1 MKKLLILVAA
11 AAVLLVG
18 CGNNSF
24 TFENPDSKI
33 DVINS
38 GIAPADI
45 DAWESEVDA
54 DFAAVLESLG
64 NDDDMEALAAFDSK
78 YGTDM
83 TATGARFAA
92 ARNAARAGSSG
103 KSGSSKYPAMT
114 NMPFNKD
121 GAVYISGGTDD
132 LVGTVIDWVSPKTL
146 PGSYYHGAVLDLD
159 KYDPNNENVYC
170 LETAISK
177 GAGYET
183 ANDWRNKVN
192 ASVLNPKYSMTKSK
206 LDSAQAY
213 MDYYCDMNNKNMEYG
228 FFKNTVNIFNVVTK
242 ADTYTWYCT
251 KVVWWVYNK
260 YGWDID
266 SNSSQIDWTTSG
278 LYTLVKDYYAVR
290 YFYSSSKR
298 KKAINDYLASAK
310 QNIVL
315 AEEIMLSPY
324 FNKVYENIR
333 EN

>member
-1 MKKLLILVAA
+1 MKKLLLSLTVLTVILA
-11 AAVLLVG
+11 G
-18 CGNNSF
+18 CSKELTYEVSDN
-24 TFENPDSKI
+24 KI
-33 DVINS
+33 DVIKS
-38 GIAPADI
+38 GVMPADL

-54 DFAAVLESLG
+54 DFAAVLAAIG
-64 NDDDMEALAAFDSK
+64 TDDETSALADFDAK

-83 TATGARFAA
+83 TETGARFA
-92 ARNAARAGSSG
+92 AARAGSSG

-114 NMPFNKD
+114 GMPFNKD

-132 LVGTVIDWVSPKTL
+132 LIGTVIDWVSPKTL

-192 ASVLNPKYSMTKSK
+192 ACVLNPKYSLTKSK
-206 LDSAQAY
+206 LDSAQNY
-213 MDYYCDMNNKNMEYG
+213 MNYYCDMNNKNMEYG

-251 KVVWWVYNK
+251 KVVWWVYDL

-266 SNSSQIDWTTSG
+266 SNSNQIDWTTSG
-278 LYTLVKDYYAVR
+278 LYSLVKDYYAVR
-290 YFYSSSKR
+290 YFYSSSK
-298 KKAINDYLASAK
+298 KKAAINDYIATAK
-310 QNIVL
+310 KNIVL

-324 FNKVYENIR
+324 FTKVYENIR

>member
-1 MKKLLILVAA
+1 M
-11 AAVLLVG
+11 AV
-18 CGNNSF
+18 
-24 TFENPDSKI
+24 
-33 DVINS
+33 
-38 GIAPADI
+38 
-45 DAWESEVDA
+45 
-54 DFAAVLESLG
+54 
-64 NDDDMEALAAFDSK
+64 
-78 YGTDM
+78 
-83 TATGARFAA
+83 TGARFAA
-92 ARNAARAGSSG
+92 ARAAR
-103 KSGSSKYPAMT
+103 SGSSSSSGSSSYPALT

-121 GAVYISGGTDD
+121 GAVYVSGGTDD
-132 LVGTVIDWVSPKTL
+132 LVGTVVDWVSPKTL
-146 PGSYYHGAVLDLD
+146 PGSYYHAAVLDLD

-183 ANDWRNKVN
+183 AYQWRTKVN
-192 ASVLNPKYSMTKSK
+192 AAVLNPKYTLNKSK

-213 MDYYCDMNNKNMEYG
+213 MDYYCDMNNTNMEYG

-278 LYTLVKDYYAVR
+278 LYTIVKDYYAVR
-290 YFYSSSKR
+290 YFYSSSKK
-298 KKAINDYLASAK
+298 KKAINDYMATAK
-310 QNIVL
+310 ANIVL

-324 FNKVYENIR
+324 FTKVFEKIR

>member
-18 CGNNSF
+18 CGGNSL

-33 DVINS
+33 GVIER
-38 GIAPADI
+38 GIAPDDI

-54 DFAAVLESLG
+54 DFAAVLEALG
-64 NDDDMEALAAFDSK
+64 NDGDLEALEAFDAK

-83 TATGARFAA
+83 AETGARFAA
-92 ARNAARAGSSG
+92 ARAAR
-103 KSGSSKYPAMT
+103 SGSSSSSSSSYPAMP

-121 GAVYISGGTDD
+121 GAVYVSGGTDD
-132 LVGTVIDWVSPKTL
+132 LIGTVVDWVSPKTL
-146 PGSYYHGAVLDLD
+146 PGSYYHAAVLDLD

-177 GAGYET
+177 GAGYES
-183 ANDWRNKVN
+183 AYNWRTKVN
-192 ASVLNPKYSMTKSK
+192 AAVLNPKYSLNKSK

-213 MDYYCDMNNKNMEYG
+213 MDYYCDMNNTNMEYG
-228 FFKNTVNIFNVVTK
+228 FFKNTVDIFNVVTK

-266 SNSSQIDWTTSG
+266 SNSNQIDWTTSG
-278 LYTLVKDYYAVR
+278 LYTLVRDYYYVR

-298 KKAINDYLASAK
+298 NKAINEYLASAK

-324 FNKVYENIR
+324 FTKVFENIR
-333 EN
+333 EY

>member
-11 AAVLLVG
+11 LAVTLVG
-18 CGNNSF
+18 CSGNSLS
-24 TFENPDSKI
+24 FENPDSKK
-33 DVINS
+33 DVIAL

-45 DAWESEVDA
+45 AAWESEVDA
-54 DFAAVLESLG
+54 DFAAVI
-64 NDDDMEALAAFDSK
+64 EALGKDGDLKALEAFDSK

-83 TATGARFAA
+83 AETGARFAA
-92 ARNAARAGSSG
+92 ARAAR
-103 KSGSSKYPAMT
+103 SGSSSSSSSSYPAMP
-114 NMPFNKD
+114 NMPFNRD
-121 GAVYISGGTDD
+121 GAVYVSGGTDD
-132 LVGTVIDWVSPKTL
+132 LIGTVVDWVSPKTL
-146 PGSYYHGAVLDLD
+146 PGSYYHAAVLDLD

-177 GAGYET
+177 GAGYES
-183 ANDWRNKVN
+183 AYNWRTKVN
-192 ASVLNPKYSMTKSK
+192 ACVLNPKYSLTKSK

-213 MDYYCDMNNKNMEYG
+213 MDYYCDMNNTNMEYG

-266 SNSSQIDWTTSG
+266 SNSSLIDWTTSG
-278 LYTLVKDYYAVR
+278 LYTLVKDYYYVR

-298 KKAINDYLASAK
+298 KAAINDYINSARS
-310 QNIVL
+310 NIVL

-324 FNKVYENIR
+324 FTKVFENIR
-333 EN
+333 EY

>member
-1 MKKLLILVAA
+1 MKKSFLLVTA
-11 AAVLLVG
+11 AAVIFMG
-18 CGNNSF
+18 CSAAIQV
-24 TFENPDSKI
+24 EDSNDKRAI
-33 DVINS
+33 IAAGVEPEDV
-38 GIAPADI
+38 A
-45 DAWESEVDA
+45 AWEAEVDA
-54 DFAAVLESLG
+54 DFAAVIAALG
-64 NDDDMEALAAFDSK
+64 TDDETAALADFDAK
-78 YGTDM
+78 YGTGM
-83 TATGARFAA
+83 VETGARFAT
-92 ARNAARAGSSG
+92 ARMARAGKSG

-114 NMPFNKD
+114 NMPFNMD

-132 LVGTVIDWVSPKTL
+132 LVGSVIDWVSPKTL

-183 ANDWRNKVN
+183 ATDWRNKVN
-192 ASVLNPKYSMTKSK
+192 ASVLNPKYSMNKSQ
-206 LDSAQAY
+206 LDYAQNY
-213 MDYYCDMNNKNMEYG
+213 MDQYCRMDNKDMEYG

-242 ADTYTWYCT
+242 ADLYTWYCT
-251 KVVWWVYNK
+251 KVVWWVYDK

-266 SNSSQIDWTTSG
+266 SNSSLIDWTTSG
-278 LYTLVKDYYAVR
+278 LYTIVKDYYAVR
-290 YFYSSSKR
+290 YFYSS
-298 KKAINDYLASAK
+298 KKKNAAISDYIATAK

-315 AEEIMLSPY
+315 AEEILLSPY

>member
-18 CGNNSF
+18 CGGNSL

-33 DVINS
+33 GVIER
-38 GIAPADI
+38 GIAPDDI

-54 DFAAVLESLG
+54 DFAAVLEALG
-64 NDDDMEALAAFDSK
+64 NDGDLEALEAFDAK

-83 TATGARFAA
+83 AETGARFAA
-92 ARNAARAGSSG
+92 ARAAR
-103 KSGSSKYPAMT
+103 SGSSSSSSSSYPAMP

-121 GAVYISGGTDD
+121 GAVYVSGGTDD
-132 LVGTVIDWVSPKTL
+132 LIGTVVDWVSPKTL
-146 PGSYYHGAVLDLD
+146 PGSYYHAAVLDLD

-177 GAGYET
+177 GAGYES
-183 ANDWRNKVN
+183 AYNWRTKVN
-192 ASVLNPKYSMTKSK
+192 AAVLNPKYSLNKSK

-213 MDYYCDMNNKNMEYG
+213 MDYYCDMNNTNMEYG

-266 SNSSQIDWTTSG
+266 SNSNQIDWKTSG
-278 LYTLVKDYYAVR
+278 LYTLVRDYYYVR

-298 KKAINDYLASAK
+298 NKAINEYLASAK

-324 FNKVYENIR
+324 FTKVFENIR
-333 EN
+333 EY

>member
-11 AAVLLVG
+11 LAVILVS
-18 CGNNSF
+18 CGGNSLS
-24 TFENPDSKI
+24 FENPDSKI

-45 DAWESEVDA
+45 EAWENEVDA
-54 DFAAVLESLG
+54 DFAAVLEALG
-64 NDDDMEALAAFDSK
+64 NDGDLDALEAFDAK

-83 TATGARFAA
+83 AETGARFAA
-92 ARNAARAGSSG
+92 ARAARAGSSG

-114 NMPFNKD
+114 GMPFNKD

-213 MDYYCDMNNKNMEYG
+213 MDYYCDMNNTNMEYG

-266 SNSSQIDWTTSG
+266 SNSSLIDWTTSG
-278 LYTLVKDYYAVR
+278 LYTLVKDYYYVR

-298 KKAINDYLASAK
+298 KAAINDYINTARS
-310 QNIVL
+310 NIVL

-324 FNKVYENIR
+324 FTKVYENIR

>member
-1 MKKLLILVAA
+1 MKKSFLLITA
-11 AAVLLVG
+11 AAVVLMG
-18 CGNNSF
+18 CSNNLPV
-24 TFENPDSKI
+24 EDSNNKK
-33 DVINS
+33 DVIAS
-38 GIAPADI
+38 GVEPADVA
-45 DAWESEVDA
+45 AWEAEVDA
-54 DFAAVLESLG
+54 DFAAVLAALG
-64 NDDDMEALAAFDSK
+64 TDDEVIALADFDAK

-83 TATGARFAA
+83 AKTGARFAS
-92 ARNAARAGSSG
+92 ARAARAGSSG

-132 LVGTVIDWVSPKTL
+132 LVGSVIDWVSPKTL

-159 KYDPNNENVYC
+159 KYDPNNESVYC

-183 ANDWRNKVN
+183 ATDWRNKVN
-192 ASVLNPKYSMTKSK
+192 ASVLNPKYSMNKSQ
-206 LDSAQAY
+206 LDAAQNY
-213 MDYYCDMNNKNMEYG
+213 MNQYCRMDNKNMEYG

-251 KVVWWVYNK
+251 KVVWWVYDK

-266 SNSSQIDWTTSG
+266 SNSSRIDWTTSG
-278 LYTLVKDYYAVR
+278 LYTIVKDYYAVR
-290 YFYSSSKR
+290 YFYSS
-298 KKAINDYLASAK
+298 KKKNAAINDYIATAK

-315 AEEIMLSPY
+315 AEEILLSPY
-324 FNKVYENIR
+324 FTKVYENIR

>member
-1 MKKLLILVAA
+1 MKKLLILLAVVA
-11 AAVLLVG
+11 VVFVG
-18 CGNNSF
+18 CAKDFSF
-24 TFENPDSKI
+24 DNPDSKVA
-33 DVINS
+33 VIEA
-38 GIAPADI
+38 GVAPDDI
-45 DAWESEVDA
+45 EAWESEVDA
-54 DFAAVLESLG
+54 DFAKVIAALGTDDEAVL
-64 NDDDMEALAAFDSK
+64 LADFDAK
-78 YGTDM
+78 YGTNM
-83 TATGARFAA
+83 SETGGHFET
-92 ARNAARAGSSG
+92 ARAGSSG
-103 KSGSSKYPAMT
+103 KSGSGNYPAMT

-146 PGSYYHGAVLDLD
+146 PGSYYHGAILDLD

-170 LETAISK
+170 LETAVTK

-183 ANDWRNKVN
+183 ASDWRNKVN
-192 ASVLNPKYSMTKSK
+192 ACVLNPKNTITKSK

-213 MDYYCDMNNKNMEYG
+213 MDYYCDMSNKNMEYG

-266 SNSSQIDWTTSG
+266 SNSNLIDWTTSG

-290 YFYSSSKR
+290 FFYSAKKR
-298 KKAINDYLASAK
+298 NEAINDYIATAK

-315 AEEIMLSPY
+315 AEEILLSPY
-324 FNKVYENIR
+324 FTKAYENIR
-333 EN
+333 E

>member
-18 CGNNSF
+18 CGGNSL

-33 DVINS
+33 GVIES
-38 GIAPADI
+38 GIAPDDI

-54 DFAAVLESLG
+54 DFAAVLEALG
-64 NDDDMEALAAFDSK
+64 NDGDLEALEAFDAK

-83 TATGARFAA
+83 AETGARFAA
-92 ARNAARAGSSG
+92 ARAGSS
-103 KSGSSKYPAMT
+103 SSSSSSSDYPAMT

-170 LETAISK
+170 LETAMSK
-177 GAGYET
+177 GAGYES
-183 ANDWRNKVN
+183 AYNWRTKVN
-192 ASVLNPKYSMTKSK
+192 ACVLNPKYSLNKSK
-206 LDSAQAY
+206 LDAAQAY
-213 MDYYCDMNNKNMEYG
+213 MDYYCDMNNTNMEYG
-228 FFKNTVNIFNVVTK
+228 FFKNTVKIFNVVTK

-278 LYTLVKDYYAVR
+278 LYTLVKDYYYVR

-324 FNKVYENIR
+324 FTKVFENIR

>member
-11 AAVLLVG
+11 LTVILVS
-18 CGNNSF
+18 CGGNSLS
-24 TFENPDSKI
+24 FENPDSKI

-45 DAWESEVDA
+45 EAWENEVDA
-54 DFAAVLESLG
+54 DFAAVLEALG
-64 NDDDMEALAAFDSK
+64 NDGDLDALEAFDAK

-83 TATGARFAA
+83 AETGARFAA
-92 ARNAARAGSSG
+92 ARAARAGSSG

-213 MDYYCDMNNKNMEYG
+213 MNYYCDMNNTNMEYG

-266 SNSSQIDWTTSG
+266 SNSSLIDWTTSG
-278 LYTLVKDYYAVR
+278 LYTLVKDYYYVR

-298 KKAINDYLASAK
+298 KAAINDYINTARS
-310 QNIVL
+310 NIVL

-324 FNKVYENIR
+324 FTKVYENIR

>member
-11 AAVLLVG
+11 VAVTLVG
-18 CGNNSF
+18 CSGNSLS
-24 TFENPDSKI
+24 FENPDSKK
-33 DVINS
+33 DVIAS
-38 GIAPADI
+38 GVAPADI
-45 DAWESEVDA
+45 EAWESEVDA
-54 DFAAVLESLG
+54 DFAAVIEALG
-64 NDDDMEALAAFDSK
+64 NDGDLEALEAFDAK

-83 TATGARFAA
+83 AETGARYAA
-92 ARNAARAGSSG
+92 ARAAR
-103 KSGSSKYPAMT
+103 SGSSSSSGSSSYPAMQ

-183 ANDWRNKVN
+183 AYQWRTKVN
-192 ASVLNPKYSMTKSK
+192 AAVLNPKYSLTKSK

-213 MDYYCDMNNKNMEYG
+213 MDYYCDMNNTNMEYG

-242 ADTYTWYCT
+242 SDTYTWYCT

-266 SNSSQIDWTTSG
+266 SNSNQIDWTTSG
-278 LYTLVKDYYAVR
+278 LYTLVKDYYYVR

-298 KKAINDYLASAK
+298 KAAINDYLASAK
-310 QNIVL
+310 KNIVL

-324 FNKVYENIR
+324 FTKVFENIR

>member
-1 MKKLLILVAA
+1 MKKIFILMAASAVFLMRCQDGLILK
-11 AAVLLVG
+11 
-18 CGNNSF
+18 
-24 TFENPDSKI
+24 NPDSKQ
-33 DVINS
+33 DVIAS
-38 GIAPADI
+38 GVAPADI
-45 DAWESEVDA
+45 EAWEREVDA

-290 YFYSSSKR
+290 YFYSSSK
-298 KKAINDYLASAK
+298 KKAAINDYIATAK
-310 QNIVL
+310 KNIVL

>member
-1 MKKLLILVAA
+1 MKKLLIVVAA
-11 AAVLLVG
+11 AAVILVG
-18 CGNNSF
+18 CKKEI

-33 DVINS
+33 DVIAS
-38 GIAPADI
+38 GVAPADI

-54 DFAAVLESLG
+54 DFAAVLEALG
-64 NDDDMEALAAFDSK
+64 NDGDMEALEAFDAK
-78 YGTDM
+78 YGTEM
-83 TATGARFAA
+83 TEVGARYAQ
-92 ARNAARAGSSG
+92 ARAARAGSSG

-114 NMPFNKD
+114 GMPFNKD

-192 ASVLNPKYSMTKSK
+192 AAVLNPKYSMTKSK

-298 KKAINDYLASAK
+298 KKAINEYLASAK
-310 QNIVL
+310 SNIVL
-315 AEEIMLSPY
+315 AEEILLSPY
-324 FNKVYENIR
+324 FTKVYENIR

>member
-11 AAVLLVG
+11 VAVTLVG
-18 CGNNSF
+18 CKKEL
-24 TFENPDSKI
+24 TFENSDNKI
-33 DVINS
+33 DVIAS
-38 GIAPADI
+38 GVAPADI

-54 DFAAVLESLG
+54 DFAAVLEALG
-64 NDDDMEALAAFDSK
+64 TDGDLEALKAFDAK

-83 TATGARFAA
+83 AETGERFAA
-92 ARNAARAGSSG
+92 ARAAR
-103 KSGSSKYPAMT
+103 SGSSSSSGSSSYPAMA

-121 GAVYISGGTDD
+121 GAVYVSGGTDD
-132 LVGTVIDWVSPKTL
+132 LVGTVVDWVSPKTL
-146 PGSYYHGAVLDLD
+146 PGSYYHAAVLDLD

-183 ANDWRNKVN
+183 AYQWRTKVN
-192 ASVLNPKYSMTKSK
+192 AAVLNPKYSLTKSK
-206 LDSAQAY
+206 LDAAQAY
-213 MDYYCDMNNKNMEYG
+213 MDYYCDMNNTNMEYG

-266 SNSSQIDWTTSG
+266 SNDSRIDWTTSG
-278 LYTLVKDYYAVR
+278 LYTIVKDYYYVR

-298 KKAINDYLASAK
+298 KAAINDYMNSAK
-310 QNIVL
+310 KNIVL
-315 AEEIMLSPY
+315 AEEIMFSPY
-324 FNKVYENIR
+324 FTKVFENIR
-333 EN
+333 EY

>member
-18 CGNNSF
+18 CGGNSL

-33 DVINS
+33 GVIER
-38 GIAPADI
+38 GIAPDDI

-54 DFAAVLESLG
+54 DFAAVLEALG
-64 NDDDMEALAAFDSK
+64 NDGDLEALEAFDAK

-83 TATGARFAA
+83 AETGARFAA
-92 ARNAARAGSSG
+92 ARAAR
-103 KSGSSKYPAMT
+103 SGSSSSSSSSYPAMT

-121 GAVYISGGTDD
+121 GAVYVSGGTDD
-132 LVGTVIDWVSPKTL
+132 LIGTVVDWVSPKTL
-146 PGSYYHGAVLDLD
+146 PGSYYHAAVLDLD

-177 GAGYET
+177 GAGYES
-183 ANDWRNKVN
+183 AYNWRTKVN
-192 ASVLNPKYSMTKSK
+192 AAVLNPKYSLNKSK

-213 MDYYCDMNNKNMEYG
+213 MDYYCDMNNTNMEYG

-266 SNSSQIDWTTSG
+266 SNSNQIDWTTSG
-278 LYTLVKDYYAVR
+278 LYTLVRDYYYVR

-298 KKAINDYLASAK
+298 NKAINEYLASAK

-324 FNKVYENIR
+324 FTKVFENIR
-333 EN
+333 EY

>member
-1 MKKLLILVAA
+1 MKKIVLLMAA
-11 AAVLLVG
+11 AAVMLVG
-18 CGNNSF
+18 CAKDFS
-24 TFENPDSKI
+24 FENPDNKK
-33 DVINS
+33 DVIAS
-38 GIAPADI
+38 GVEPADV
-45 DAWESEVDA
+45 DAWEAEVDA
-54 DFAAVLESLG
+54 DFAAVLASLG
-64 NDDDMEALAAFDSK
+64 TDDMMDVLAGFDSK

-83 TATGARFAA
+83 TETGARFA
-92 ARNAARAGSSG
+92 AARAGSSG
-103 KSGSSKYPAMT
+103 KSGSNKYPAMT
-114 NMPFNKD
+114 TMPFNKD

-146 PGSYYHGAVLDLD
+146 PGSYYHGAVLNLD
-159 KYDPNNENVYC
+159 KYDPLNENVYC

-183 ANDWRNKVN
+183 AKDWRNKVN
-192 ASVLNPKYSMTKSK
+192 ACVLNPKYSMTKSK

-213 MDYYCDMNNKNMEYG
+213 MDYYCDMNNKHMEYG

-251 KVVWWVYNK
+251 KVVWWVYNL

-266 SNSSQIDWTTSG
+266 SNSNLIDWTTSG

-298 KKAINDYLASAK
+298 KKAINEYLATAK
-310 QNIVL
+310 SNIVL
-315 AEEIMLSPY
+315 AEEIVLSPY
-324 FNKVYENIR
+324 FTKVYENIR

>member
-1 MKKLLILVAA
+1 MKKLLLSLTVL
-11 AAVLLVG
+11 AVVLVG
-18 CGNNSF
+18 CKKELSYDVS
-24 TFENPDSKI
+24 DSKI
-33 DVINS
+33 DVIKS
-38 GIAPADI
+38 GVAPADI
-45 DAWESEVDA
+45 DAWEAEVDA
-54 DFAAVLESLG
+54 DFVAVLEALG
-64 NDDDMEALAAFDSK
+64 TDGDLEALEAFDAK

-83 TATGARFAA
+83 AVTGARFAA
-92 ARNAARAGSSG
+92 AR
-103 KSGSSKYPAMT
+103 SGSSSSSGSSSYPALAD
-114 NMPFNKD
+114 MPFNKD
-121 GAVYISGGTDD
+121 GAVYVSGGTDD
-132 LVGTVIDWVSPKTL
+132 LVGTVVDWVSPKTL
-146 PGSYYHGAVLDLD
+146 PGSYYHAAVLDLD

-183 ANDWRNKVN
+183 AYQWRTKVN
-192 ASVLNPKYSMTKSK
+192 AAVLNPKYSLNKSK

-213 MDYYCDMNNKNMEYG
+213 MDYYCDMNNTNMEYG

-266 SNSSQIDWTTSG
+266 SNSSLIDWTTSG
-278 LYTLVKDYYAVR
+278 LYTIVKDYYAVR
-290 YFYSSSKR
+290 YFYSSSKK
-298 KKAINDYLASAK
+298 KKAINDYMATAK
-310 QNIVL
+310 ANIVL

-324 FNKVYENIR
+324 FNKIYERIR

>member
-1 MKKLLILVAA
+1 MKKFLLLMTVAA
-11 AAVLLVG
+11 VMMVG
-18 CGNNSF
+18 CAKDLSF
-24 TFENPDSKI
+24 DTPDNKK
-33 DVINS
+33 DVIAS

-45 DAWESEVDA
+45 EAWESEVDA
-54 DFAAVLESLG
+54 DFAAVLAAIG
-64 NDDDMEALAAFDSK
+64 TDDETEALAGFDAK

-83 TATGARFAA
+83 TETGARFAA
-92 ARNAARAGSSG
+92 ARAARAGSSG

-114 NMPFNKD
+114 GMPFNKD

-170 LETAISK
+170 LETAVSK

-192 ASVLNPKYSMTKSK
+192 ACVLNPKYSMTKSK
-206 LDSAQAY
+206 LDSAQNY
-213 MDYYCDMNNKNMEYG
+213 MDYYCNMNNKNMEYG
-228 FFKNTVNIFNVVTK
+228 FFKNTINIFNVVTK

-266 SNSSQIDWTTSG
+266 SNSSLIDWTTSG

-298 KKAINDYLASAK
+298 KAAINDYLASARS
-310 QNIVL
+310 NIVL
-315 AEEIMLSPY
+315 AEEIVLSPY
-324 FNKVYENIR
+324 FTKVYENIR